1 MKNKYTPLTPM
12 QIAGDS
18 FLLITAFI
26 FSMAKVL
33 VGDGDNMDT
42 ILAYVV
48 FVLLCINIISVKV
61 NHKLDWL
68 IEQQEKN
75 NEIS

>member
-12 QIAGDS
+12 QVAGDS

-26 FSMAKVL
+26 FSMIKVFI
-33 VGDGDNMDT
+33 GDGDTMGI

-48 FVLLCINIISVKV
+48 FILLCINMISVRV

-68 IEQQEKN
+68 IAQQEK
-75 NEIS
+75 